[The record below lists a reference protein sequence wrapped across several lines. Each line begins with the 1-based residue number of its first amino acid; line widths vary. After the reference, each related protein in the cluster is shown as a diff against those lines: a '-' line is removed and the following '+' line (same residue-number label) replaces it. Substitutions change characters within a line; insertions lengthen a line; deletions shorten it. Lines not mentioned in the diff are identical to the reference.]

1 MAAKW
6 SNSLDTN
13 STHNCT
19 LVHTFTSLSCSVYR
33 TRYVVCT
40 IHSRHTCSL
49 PGLPAKPNHHIPR
62 QLCFSY
68 HDTMAGFINFHP
80 KNMMHLCNTKS
91 MKVLLKYFYP
101 ILTSLTKKILLM
113 PYKSYLTEL
122 NWTIPEQRPHNFLSK
137 IYDSGHSDW
146 RLMGG
151 SSHPKC
157 AAPRRKVASVAQP
170 PPCYVPPPRRQVPRD
185 MSFTKC
191 LIILPASYGFE
202 PLQCCYDLNTVILEY
217 FNIKE

>member
-80 KNMMHLCNTKS
+80 KNMMHLCNPKS
-91 MKVLLKYFYP
+91 MKVWLKYFYP
-101 ILTSLTKKILLM
+101 TLTFSTKKIILM

-122 NWTIPEQRPHNFLSK
+122 NWTILEQRPHNFLSK

-157 AAPRRKVASVAQP
+157 AAPQGRLCRAAAAVLCAAAAPTSPKGYVLYKMSYYP
-170 PPCYVPPPRRQVPRD
+170 TCFLWFWTSTMLLWSKHCYFRI
-185 MSFTKC
+185 F
-191 LIILPASYGFE
+191 
-202 PLQCCYDLNTVILEY
+202 
-217 FNIKE
+217 